1 MQAATATVL
10 DNFGNDVAF
19 KAARSMKGKQALRSH
34 EYTARPLTIALVSKL
49 PTRAIVCMV
58 CACYIYTGTQPS
70 GRDQPDSVARVGR
83 PDRYHQA
90 QVARPLAAS
99 CEGLALAWWAASDWV
114 GVRVG
119 GV

>member
-1 MQAATATVL
+1 ML

-58 CACYIYTGTQPS
+58 CAHVTYMQALNLAVETNQTVLLGSGALTGIIKRKWRGPLLHHVRAC
-70 GRDQPDSVARVGR
+70 GLSVVGGIR
-83 PDRYHQA
+83 LWA
-90 QVARPLAAS
+90 
-99 CEGLALAWWAASDWV
+99 GL
-114 GVRVG
+114 RVG
-119 GV
+119 GA